1 MKKFFKTLL
10 VALLLIPSC
19 AWANGWNDAEYQRIE
34 QSIQLP
40 GIKQA
45 AKKYAI
51 SAYGAKQNASAAQN
65 QKAINKLIALVSKKG
80 GGTVV
85 IPKGTWRT
93 GAIEMKSFVEL
104 NLEEGPYCSLPSNR
118 NSIRWYAPHGRA
130 SHAGTI
136 LHASMPTR
144 LPTSPSLVKVPSMEV
159 VTTIHG
165 GQ

>member
-51 SAYGAKQNASAAQN
+51 SAYGAS
-65 QKAINKLIALVSKKG
+65 
-80 GGTVV
+80 
-85 IPKGTWRT
+85 RT
-93 GAIEMKSFVEL
+93 L
-104 NLEEGPYCSLPSNR
+104 R
-118 NSIRWYAPHGRA
+118 
-130 SHAGTI
+130 
-136 LHASMPTR
+136 LHRTR
-144 LPTSPSLVKVPSMEV
+144 RLSTSSSPSFLKKVAVP
-159 VTTIHG
+159 
-165 GQ
+165 

>member
-10 VALLLIPSC
+10 VALLLIPAC

-85 IPKGTWRT
+85 IPKGTWKK
-93 GAIEMKSFVEL
+93 E
-104 NLEEGPYCSLPSNR
+104 PYCSLPSSR
-118 NSIRWYAPHGRA
+118 NSIRWYAHHGRA

-165 GQ
+165 GR

>member
-40 GIKQA
+40 GIKQS

-65 QKAINKLIALVSKKG
+65 QKAINKLIALVSKK
-80 GGTVV
+80 VAV
-85 IPKGTWRT
+85 
-93 GAIEMKSFVEL
+93 L
-104 NLEEGPYCSLPSNR
+104 
-118 NSIRWYAPHGRA
+118 
-130 SHAGTI
+130 
-136 LHASMPTR
+136 
-144 LPTSPSLVKVPSMEV
+144 
-159 VTTIHG
+159 
-165 GQ
+165 